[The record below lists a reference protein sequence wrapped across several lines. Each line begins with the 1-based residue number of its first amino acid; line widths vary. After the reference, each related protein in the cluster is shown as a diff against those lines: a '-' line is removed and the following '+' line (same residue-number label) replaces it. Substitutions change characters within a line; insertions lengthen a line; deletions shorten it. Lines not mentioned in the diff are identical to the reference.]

1 MHIFLVFIWHKTLH
15 LILFFLHEHIF
26 EWQVPFPLRLLLQL
40 HACGGCERAFCGCEL
55 AFGGCELAFDG
66 CELAFDCFEVG
77 CRFASGGFGGCRFAS
92 GRCGGCRL
100 ASGGFGG
107 CRLARD
113 VFG

>member
-1 MHIFLVFIWHKTLH
+1 MKKICIQLLLVHIFLVFIWHKTLH

-55 AFGGCELAFDG
+55 AFGGCELAFD
-66 CELAFDCFEVG
+66 CFEVG
-77 CRFASGGFGGCRFAS
+77 CILSSGGS
-92 GRCGGCRL
+92 
-100 ASGGFGG
+100 GG

-113 VFG
+113 GCDGCRFASCVW